1 MKSQFAHIV
10 RVVWLA
16 IALGLASVFVPQ
28 AVMARACV
36 LGSSAACP
44 IRISLARGTY
54 GTTVHGRLTQVPQQ
68 KFYAFRARAGQSLTI
83 AFAGA
88 GAMRGGINFP
98 GGSGDGPFN
107 GDGVTIALPT
117 SGDYIIYLGQNTMAG
132 EIWTGGYSLG
142 VMVR

>member
-1 MKSQFAHIV
+1 MRSKFTNTV
-10 RVVWLA
+10 RVIWLA
-16 IALGLASVFVPQ
+16 ITLAMASVFVPQ
-28 AVMARACV
+28 TVMARACV
-36 LGSSAACP
+36 AGSSAACP
-44 IRISLARGTY
+44 IRISLLRGTY
-54 GTTVHGRLTQVPQQ
+54 GTTVHGRLTQAPQQ
-68 KFYAFRARAGQSLTI
+68 KFYAFRALAGQYMTI

-98 GGSGDGPFN
+98 GSSGDGPFN

-117 SGDYIIYLGQNTMAG
+117 NGDYIIYVGQNTMVG